1 MKKTVLLGVTGC
13 VAAYKACEVVRGL
26 QKAGLRVKVVMTKN
40 ATEFIN
46 PGQFRALTREPVAVG
61 TFDDAPGDPIHHISL
76 SKEADVFL
84 IAPCTANVLGKI
96 ANDNDRNGYNSSN
109 RVGARNERQ
118 HVRERSYTAQ
128 FDDSCRTWSS
138 HRRCR

>member
-46 PGQFRALTREPVAVG
+46 PG
-61 TFDDAPGDPIHHISL
+61 
-76 SKEADVFL
+76 
-84 IAPCTANVLGKI
+84 
-96 ANDNDRNGYNSSN
+96 
-109 RVGARNERQ
+109 
-118 HVRERSYTAQ
+118 
-128 FDDSCRTWSS
+128 
-138 HRRCR
+138 